1 MEGMGARP
9 CGVGRIQLKLL
20 GPAEAALDGR
30 PIVFRTKKALA
41 LLVYL
46 AVDPGQHPRERL
58 ADLLWP
64 DADVVDARASLR
76 TALNYMRQALGSCA
90 DAVIAA
96 TRESL
101 GVRAGAPVD
110 LDVHALSH
118 AQQLARCS
126 QCDIQGHEIGAAV
139 DRIHGPFLAGM
150 LLPDAPDF
158 EGWIESQ
165 RTYWSGIESELLD
178 RLASRQ
184 MGERDAAAA
193 ISTLERW
200 TSLNPDEESAWRR
213 LIDAHLRTEDLA
225 GARRVW
231 SAYRHALAALDAEPS
246 DQMADLHNQI
256 LGLCGAELERW
267 LNAAKRDPATVRLE
281 LSSRTA

>member
-1 MEGMGARP
+1 
-9 CGVGRIQLKLL
+9 
-20 GPAEAALDGR
+20 
-30 PIVFRTKKALA
+30 
-41 LLVYL
+41 
-46 AVDPGQHPRERL
+46 
-58 ADLLWP
+58 
-64 DADVVDARASLR
+64 
-76 TALNYMRQALGSCA
+76 
-90 DAVIAA
+90 
-96 TRESL
+96 
-101 GVRAGAPVD
+101 
-110 LDVHALSH
+110 
-118 AQQLARCS
+118 
-126 QCDIQGHEIGAAV
+126 
-139 DRIHGPFLAGM
+139 
-150 LLPDAPDF
+150 
-158 EGWIESQ
+158 
-165 RTYWSGIESELLD
+165 
-178 RLASRQ
+178 

-256 LGLCGAELERW
+256 LGLRGAELERW